1 MNEHQ
6 FPNEREQDRGGRKL
20 RLIYGTDLTGEPP
33 EREWHVDPLIPTG
46 TVTLLGGD
54 GGVGKSLLA
63 MQLAIATAS
72 PGNSKWCGR
81 RVSDGPAV
89 YVSAED
95 DEDELHRRVR
105 AICTADGIDADELFR
120 LTIVPL
126 AGEDAVFAA
135 PGGTGLKTTP
145 LFIAIEAQL
154 KKEPTA
160 LLVLDTLADLFAGD
174 ENVRA
179 HARQFIGLLRGLAI
193 RHHCAVVVL
202 AHPSLSGI
210 SSGSGTSGSTGWSNS
225 VRSRLYLD
233 RVKAEDGFETDPN
246 VRVLRTMKS
255 NYGPI
260 GGEIRLR
267 WQDGAFV
274 TTEAGFISSFNATAE
289 RATAERIFLEL
300 LAKFDAEGR
309 HVSAHGTANNFAPT
323 AFARHP
329 QSGGINKRGFQAAM
343 DRLFASNMIRV
354 GQSEA
359 GPPSRRKEIIKLI
372 DNGGTDS
379 E

>member
-1 MNEHQ
+1 MNEHS
-6 FPNEREQDRGGRKL
+6 PKIEEERGKRQI
-20 RLIYGTDLTGEPP
+20 RLIYGTDLAGEPP
-33 EREWHVDPLIPTG
+33 PREWHVDPLIPTG

-63 MQLAIATAS
+63 MQLAIATAA
-72 PGNSKWCGR
+72 PNNRTWCGR
-81 RVSDGPAV
+81 RVVDGPAV
-89 YVSAED
+89 YISAED
-95 DEDELHRRVR
+95 DTDELHRRVKS
-105 AICTADGIDADELFR
+105 ICEAEGIDVDELFR
-120 LTIVPL
+120 LAIVPL
-126 AGEDAVFAA
+126 AGEDAVLAA
-135 PGGTGLKTTP
+135 PDRVGLKVTA
-145 LFIAIEAQL
+145 LFSAIEEQL
-154 KKEPTA
+154 EREPTT

-179 HARQFIGLLRGLAI
+179 QARQFIGLLRGLAI

-233 RVKAEDGFETDPN
+233 RVKAEDGFEADPN

-274 TTEAGFISSFNATAE
+274 TTDTGSTTSFAAQAA
-289 RATAERIFLEL
+289 RASAERIFLEL
-300 LAKFDAEGR
+300 LVRFDAEGR
-309 HVSAHGTANNFAPT
+309 HVSASGTANNFAPT
-323 AFARHP
+323 AFSRHP
-329 QSGGINKRGFQAAM
+329 SANGITKRGFHQAM
-343 DRLFASNMIRV
+343 DRLLMEERICI
-354 GQSEA
+354 GESE
-359 GPPSRRKEIIKLI
+359 GPPSRRRPIIKLVAE
-372 DNGGTDS
+372 GQ
-379 E
+379 EE